1 MSRSRS
7 IALVALFTSIAVV
20 LNLIIAIP
28 APYAGFL
35 FYEVWEIP
43 VVLALLL
50 LGFWGGAS
58 VAALNSVVLEA
69 VRPGGLPTGP
79 VYNFIAE
86 LAMFLGV
93 MLALSLGKK
102 YGLKGVTT
110 PFAATATS
118 IVSRTS
124 IMTVVN
130 AIILPLPYPIGFG
143 SFGVTPSDVP
153 GLLILIAIFNST
165 ITLYTVPIAFSL
177 REAIG
182 KRFGQ
187 LLPNIG
193 ESPAQ
198 ASTL

>member
-1 MSRSRS
+1 
-7 IALVALFTSIAVV
+7 LFTSVAVV

-79 VYNFIAE
+79 VYNLMAE

-93 MLALSLGKK
+93 MLALSLAKN
-102 YGLKGVTT
+102 YGLKGLTI
-110 PFAATATS
+110 PFAATVTS
-118 IVSRTS
+118 IFSRTS

-130 AIILPLPYPIGFG
+130 AIVLPLPYPIGFG
-143 SFGVTPSDVP
+143 SFGVTQADVP
-153 GLLILIAIFNST
+153 GLLVLIAIFNST

-182 KRFGQ
+182 RRFGQ
-187 LLPNIG
+187 FHFKMGDN
-193 ESPAQ
+193 PAK
-198 ASTL
+198 ASIP